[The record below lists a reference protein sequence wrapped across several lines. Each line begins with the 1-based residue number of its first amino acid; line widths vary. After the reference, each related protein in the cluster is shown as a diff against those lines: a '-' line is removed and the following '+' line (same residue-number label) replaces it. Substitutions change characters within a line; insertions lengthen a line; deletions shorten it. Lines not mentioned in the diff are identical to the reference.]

1 MEMPERS
8 GHFYVYY
15 LQVIAGHEAPVSSL
29 CFSSSH
35 PVLLSGSWDK
45 TVKIWDVYS
54 SRIARETLILNSD
67 GKLYHQ
73 CIWFPTH
80 FSERISWVV
89 FFQRVG
95 KCRRNG
101 SSTQKTAFN
110 STDRS
115 YELFYE
121 MKRSLINKMSAK

>member
-1 MEMPERS
+1 MEMPGRS
-8 GHFYVYY
+8 GHFCVYY

-80 FSERISWVV
+80 FSEGIFLGCMLGNVD
-89 FFQRVG
+89 G
-95 KCRRNG
+95 NG
-101 SSTQKTAFN
+101 HKKLHLIQLTEVM
-110 STDRS
+110 S
-115 YELFYE
+115 YS
-121 MKRSLINKMSAK
+121 MKSIINKVSAK